1 LPKQG
6 FRRTLKNQ
14 ARRDEYAIVNLSRLG
29 DFEEGV
35 TIDAAALVARGLVP
49 AGRKVKVLGDGEL
62 KSKIKVRADAFSKS
76 ALDKIA
82 AQGGFAE
89 LVKPSQS

>member
-1 LPKQG
+1 
-6 FRRTLKNQ
+6 
-14 ARRDEYAIVNLSRLG
+14 
-29 DFEEGV
+29 
-35 TIDAAALVARGLVP
+35 
-49 AGRKVKVLGDGEL
+49 
-62 KSKIKVRADAFSKS
+62 VRADAFSKS